1 MIRTRVIFQRRS
13 QLYILPYIM
22 NVEDQ
27 IKSTILS
34 HLCSDRGCLIG
45 IEVECLF
52 YDHKL
57 MRLPVNP
64 CECFSSANFI
74 NQLEELQEKDSN
86 KAFYS
91 LEPGG
96 QLEWASHPVTTL
108 HHLKEHYDRHY
119 GRIKTIAEKNNLFL
133 IDFAVDPIFTPDLV
147 ELIDSEK
154 YRLMY
159 RCFSATGGHGS
170 WMMRNTASVQVNI
183 DYQSENLAEKMA
195 FAADCIA
202 PLSSMLFAN
211 SPFVNGKPTGMKNFR
226 HTIWNDTDNSRC
238 QNLFEHGIR
247 TREGLID
254 RYIEFIQTVPAI
266 FITDDKGNP
275 IRFKGTYGDW
285 FKVLDDKGQLTDE
298 KIQIALHQIFTNV
311 RFKDVLEIR
320 GSDRPPLGY
329 ELAPAAFWVGLLMA
343 EKALQETIEIVDNWS
358 SSQRSDLIRSA
369 ETLDFR
375 QSGPGG
381 KSVYWWLEKFSDI
394 ALSGLDERSAIF
406 NISSEKIYLES
417 FVSRVLHQG
426 PFSIQI
432 QKKIEDS
439 GLSIQEYFLKS
450 KK

>member
-1 MIRTRVIFQRRS
+1 MTTI
-13 QLYILPYIM
+13 
-22 NVEDQ
+22 EDK

-45 IEVECLF
+45 VEVECLF

-64 CECFSSANFI
+64 CECFSSSNFI
-74 NQLEELQEKDSN
+74 YQLEEQQKNDSF

-108 HHLKEHYDRHY
+108 HHLKEHYELHY
-119 GRIKTIAEKNNLFL
+119 GRIKTITEKNNLFL

-154 YRLMY
+154 YRLMH
-159 RCFSATGGHGS
+159 RHFSVTGNKGP

-183 DYQSENLAEKMA
+183 DYPSEDLAERMA
-195 FAADCIA
+195 FAADCIG

-211 SPFVNGKPTGMKNFR
+211 SPFVNGEPTGKKNFR
-226 HTIWNDTDNSRC
+226 HTIWNNTDNSRS
-238 QNLFEHGIR
+238 QNLYEHGIH
-247 TREGLID
+247 THEGLID
-254 RYIEFIQTVPAI
+254 RYIEFIQAVPAI
-266 FITDDKGNP
+266 FIADAKGDP
-275 IRFKGTYGDW
+275 ISFNGTYGDW
-285 FKVLDDKGQLTDE
+285 FKILDAQGQLTAE
-298 KIQIALHQIFTNV
+298 KIQIVLHQIFTNV

-320 GSDRPPLGY
+320 GSDRPPLGQ

-343 EKALQETIEIVDNWS
+343 EKALQETIEIVNNWS
-358 SSQRSDLIRSA
+358 STQRSELICSA
-369 ETLDFR
+369 ETLDFK

-394 ALSGLDERSAIF
+394 ALSGLDERSAIL
-406 NISSEKIYLES
+406 NIPSEKIYLES
-417 FVSRVLHQG
+417 FVNRVLHHG

-432 QKKIEDS
+432 QKKIKDS

-450 KK
+450 RK